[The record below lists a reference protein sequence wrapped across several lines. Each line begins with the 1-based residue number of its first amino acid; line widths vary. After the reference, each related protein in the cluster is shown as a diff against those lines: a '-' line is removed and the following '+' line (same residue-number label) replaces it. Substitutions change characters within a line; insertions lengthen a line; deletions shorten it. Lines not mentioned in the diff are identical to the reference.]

1 MKVWNETESVPL
13 DKNESGSQEEWA
25 RRFSQREKQLLV
37 GKGTRGYRRFLRM
50 IPKQMRRTGDPQ
62 TPRVAEQC
70 SKRDFDKRFALW
82 RALLNR
88 AYA

>member
-50 IPKQMRRTGDPQ
+50 IPKHNRKTGDPQ

-70 SKRDFDKRFALW
+70 SPSAVQ
-82 RALLNR
+82 
-88 AYA
+88 